1 MKALLNLF
9 TAVIVLLLVTFTAK
23 ADYTAG
29 TFPPALS
36 SAMKSGN
43 AAEVSKY
50 FNSSVELVVLGDE
63 SVSSKNQAEMILKKF
78 FEKNTPISFSVM
90 FEGGKDKSQ
99 YAIGKLVAK
108 TGTFRVYFLIKG
120 QIIHQI
126 RIEKEDGN

>member
-1 MKALLNLF
+1 MKTLLSLF
-9 TAVIVLLLVTFTAK
+9 SLLLALFITASSTK
-23 ADYTAG
+23 AEITLG
-29 TFPPALS
+29 VFPQALTG
-36 SAMKSGN
+36 AMKSGN
-43 AAEVSKY
+43 ASEVANY
-50 FNSSVELVVLGDE
+50 FNTSVELVVLGDE

-78 FEKNTPISFSVM
+78 FEKNVPVAFSVM

-99 YAIGKLVAK
+99 YAIGKLTTK

>member
-1 MKALLNLF
+1 MKAIPHFFVAVFMFFAVTLF
-9 TAVIVLLLVTFTAK
+9 ANSESGL
-23 ADYTAG
+23 G

-36 SAMKSGN
+36 AAMKAGN
-43 AAEVSKY
+43 ATGVSNF

-78 FEKNTPISFSVM
+78 FEKNPPVNFSVM
-90 FEGGKDKSQ
+90 FEGGKDQSQ

-108 TGTFRVYFLIKG
+108 SGSFRVYFLIKG